1 MKTPMKTRRLILCI
15 ALLLLEVRFAD
26 AHAFLDHADPKV
38 GSRIHASP
46 PEVKVWFTQKLVV
59 LFCDLQVFDGTGKEV
74 DKHDKKLDATDPTLL
89 MVSVPPLKPGK
100 YKVVWRATSVDTHV
114 TKGDFPFEVTP

>member
-1 MKTPMKTRRLILCI
+1 MITRMKTPRLILWI
-15 ALLLLEVRFAD
+15 ALLLANVRFAD
-26 AHAFLDHADPKV
+26 AHAFPDHADPKV
-38 GSRIHASP
+38 GGAIHASP

-59 LFCDLQVFDGTGKEV
+59 VFCNLQVFDATGKEV
-74 DKHDKKLDATDPTLL
+74 DKHDKKIDAKDSTLL

-114 TKGDFPFEVTP
+114 THGDFSFVVTP